1 MNRQSWRGRF
11 LGGPGEGGQGGRGQ
25 ALSFVCDR
33 TGSGLCWGLVVRER
47 WAAGSVAGGQRSQ
60 LFYLVACSRGGQKAS
75 VWPLW
80 PQRLPHLVMRSSFS
94 SLSIS
99 SSMAACRSPMR
110 LNASFRSAC
119 RLWLAASR
127 LSRSIS

>member
-1 MNRQSWRGRF
+1 M
-11 LGGPGEGGQGGRGQ
+11 L
-25 ALSFVCDR
+25 
-33 TGSGLCWGLVVRER
+33 GSGDEGKVGWWLSGRETEVTVVLPRGLLQR
-47 WAAGSVAGGQRSQ
+47 WSEGLGAGRRCHRS
-60 LFYLVACSRGGQKAS
+60 
-75 VWPLW
+75 P
-80 PQRLPHLVMRSSFS
+80 PHLVMRSSFS

-127 LSRSIS
+127 LSRSSS